1 MLPKVFLSLSGID
14 DEFVDEV
21 HAQLPQGLAYFYR
34 KSFSTGENLISA
46 MEERIKDT
54 SIFVL
59 FASSASLK
67 SKWVGFEIDRAR
79 IEQITRPD
87 FRCIVVPIGND
98 VAHKDLPFWM
108 QEFWTGSA
116 GNTPRDVARYVQ
128 GILAELAESA
138 ISALRPFGRGAVVDH
153 AQREIQ
159 LSLYE
164 KKIAP
169 NVLLFAGNGG
179 IGRRTV
185 SRSLMKAAF
194 PAQPSLVFG
203 PELVLPQFADILDL
217 YRATRREL
225 ERNFSAD
232 KFLEDETAFL
242 ALSTEAKIAE
252 ILGSFQ
258 HFSRLGQAISIVT
271 ENGLFEDKGYLKD
284 WVYQLFKAISI
295 RPDMMLICVTNRLL
309 HERERAEHD
318 NVLQFRVDELPTGEI
333 KALIIASMAMHGA
346 TPQLPNDGII
356 QAIGGHPS
364 IARATARLLA
374 QKGAVIINNNPKDV
388 FDIQDRTLSATL
400 GFERLT
406 DLQKDTLSLLSWV
419 QRLDGAMLQDVI
431 CDRHKISEQEFAEM
445 LGDFIVS
452 CLVQLS
458 GSDYMISPPIRSVFR
473 RKFGYGSPELRK
485 AFAGRLRTEW
495 DKSQAAGQFS
505 FELFDTFVH
514 MTALEGGTLPPE
526 FGKLLSPA
534 TLQEVVK
541 EGYDNRHIDEAGLD
555 RAISW
560 GLPAKSIPMDE
571 TVREEILSYVLRSQI
586 RKNDARGA
594 KDTLEYMKKRSY
606 RSQFYLEA
614 LIIRLTDGD
623 LEVALK
629 LLNSAKS
636 AKKYMNSVIADTA
649 ICMKMLGHW
658 SDLDKLIEKEGK
670 RVYGNASLLDIKIG
684 MLIAKGKFQEA
695 EADID
700 TLRAMPFDDGRADAR
715 QAAIFLNRDK
725 DHNAAYQL
733 LTQLLSK
740 QSKGA
745 AGFRKLRALVSARGG
760 DAKAARDDV
769 DFFKSKPE
777 WHDFHHRIEVEIK
790 LKERDFEG
798 AELSRKAI
806 KNKNAR
812 DELLEA
818 KIMESRAVD
827 MATPL
832 RDRERLLNNA
842 ALIRRKL
849 SSLDEFEL

>member
-1 MLPKVFLSLSGID
+1 MLPKVFLSLSGVD
-14 DEFVDEV
+14 DEFVNEV
-21 HAQLPQGLAYFYR
+21 HSQLPQGLAYFYR
-34 KSFSTGENLISA
+34 KSFSTGENLIAA
-46 MEERIKDT
+46 MEERLKET

-59 FASSASLK
+59 FASRASLK

-79 IEQITRPD
+79 IASITRPE
-87 FRCIVVPIGND
+87 FRCIVVPVGND
-98 VAHKDLPFWM
+98 VAHKDLPIWM

-116 GNTPRDVARYVQ
+116 GNTPRDVARYIRGV
-128 GILAELAESA
+128 LSELAEQTV
-138 ISALRPFGRGAVVDH
+138 SALRPFGRGAVIDQ
-153 AQREIQ
+153 AQRDIQ

-164 KKIAP
+164 KKITP

-203 PELVLPQFADILDL
+203 PDLVLPQFADILDL

-225 ERNFSAD
+225 ERKFSAD
-232 KFLEDETAFL
+232 KFVEDETVFL
-242 ALSTEAKIAE
+242 ALSPEAQIAE
-252 ILGSFQ
+252 IVGSFQ
-258 HFSRLGQAISIVT
+258 HFSQLGQAITIVT
-271 ENGLFEDKGYLKD
+271 ENGLFEDKGYLKA
-284 WVYQLFKAISI
+284 WVYQLFKKISEM
-295 RPDMMLICVTNRLL
+295 PDMTLICVTNRLL
-309 HERERAEHD
+309 HETERAEHD
-318 NVLQFRVDELPTGEI
+318 NLLQFRVDELPTPEI
-333 KALIIASMAMHGA
+333 KAIIIASTAMHGA

-356 QAIGGHPS
+356 HAIGGHPS
-364 IARATARLLA
+364 VARATARILA
-374 QKGAVIINNNPKDV
+374 QKGAVILNSNPKDV
-388 FDIQDRTLSATL
+388 FDIQDKALSVTL
-400 GFERLT
+400 GFETLT
-406 DLQKDTLSLLSWV
+406 DLQKETLSLLSWV
-419 QRLDGAMLQDVI
+419 QRLDGAMLREVI
-431 CDRHKISEQEFAEM
+431 CGRHGISEKHFAEI
-445 LGDFIVS
+445 LGDLIVS
-452 CLVQLS
+452 CLVQVS
-458 GSDYMISPPIRSVFR
+458 GSDYQISPPIRSVFR

-495 DKSQAAGQFS
+495 DKSQAAGLFS
-505 FELFDTFVH
+505 FDLFDTFVH

-541 EGYDNRHIDEAGLD
+541 EGYDNRHIDEAGVD

-560 GLPAKSIPMDE
+560 GLPAKVIPMDE

-586 RKNDARGA
+586 RKNDVSGA
-594 KDTLEYMKKRSY
+594 KDTLDYMKKKSY

-614 LIIRLTDGD
+614 LIIRLTGGD
-623 LEVALK
+623 LDVALK
-629 LLNSAKS
+629 LLAAAKT

-649 ICMKMLGHW
+649 LCLKSLGRW
-658 SDLDKLIEKEGK
+658 SDLDKLIDQESA
-670 RVYGNASLLDIKIG
+670 RVYRNASLLDIKIG
-684 MLIAKGKFQEA
+684 MLIAKGKFPEA

-700 TLRAMPFDDGRADAR
+700 TLRAMPYDDGRADAR

-725 DHNAAYQL
+725 DHNAAHKL

-745 AGFRKLRALVSARGG
+745 ASFRKLRALVSARGG

-769 DFFKSKPE
+769 DFFRSKPE
-777 WHDFHHRIEVEIK
+777 WHDFHYRIEAEIK
-790 LKERDFEG
+790 LKERDFDG
-798 AELSRKAI
+798 AEIARKAI

-827 MATPL
+827 TLTPL
-832 RDRERLLNNA
+832 RDRESLLNNA
-842 ALIRRKL
+842 ALIRRNR
-849 SSLDEFEL
+849 SSVDEFDL

>member
-1 MLPKVFLSLSGID
+1 MLPKVFLSLSGVD
-14 DEFVDEV
+14 DNFVDEV

-34 KSFSTGENLISA
+34 KSFSTGENLITA
-46 MEERIKDT
+46 MEERLKET

-79 IEQITRPD
+79 IAHITRPE
-87 FRCIVVPIGND
+87 FRCIVVPVGND
-98 VAHKDLPFWM
+98 VAHKDLPPWM

-116 GNTPRDVARYVQ
+116 GNTPRDVARYIQ
-128 GILAELAESA
+128 GILSEHAEHTV
-138 ISALRPFGRGAVVDH
+138 SALRPFGRGAVIDK
-153 AQREIQ
+153 AQRDIQ
-159 LSLYE
+159 LSLFE
-164 KKIAP
+164 KKVAP

-232 KFLEDETAFL
+232 KFLEDEAVFL
-242 ALSTEAKIAE
+242 GLSQEAQIAE
-252 ILGSFQ
+252 IVGSFR
-258 HFSRLGQAISIVT
+258 HFSQLGQAITVVT
-271 ENGLFEDKGYLKD
+271 ENGLFEDKGYLKS
-284 WVYQLFKAISI
+284 WVYQLFQALSA
-295 RPDMMLICVTNRLL
+295 RQDMMLICVTNRLL
-309 HERERAEHD
+309 HEKERAEHD
-318 NVLQFRVDELPTGEI
+318 NVLQFRVDELPTPEI
-333 KALIIASMAMHGA
+333 KAIIIASTAMHGA

-364 IARATARLLA
+364 VARATARLLA
-374 QKGAVIINNNPKDV
+374 QKGAGIVNNNPKDV
-388 FDIQDRTLSATL
+388 FDIQDRTLSVTL
-400 GFERLT
+400 GFENLT
-406 DLQKDTLSLLSWV
+406 DIQKETLSILSWV
-419 QRLDGAMLQDVI
+419 QRLNGGMLEDVI
-431 CDRHKISEQEFAEM
+431 RDRHSVSEEEFAEI
-445 LGDFIVS
+445 LGDLIVS
-452 CLVQLS
+452 CLIQVS
-458 GSDYMISPPIRSVFR
+458 GSDYLISPPIRSVFR
-473 RKFGYGSPELRK
+473 RKFGYGAPELRRS
-485 AFAGRLRTEW
+485 FAGRLKAEW
-495 DKSQAAGQFS
+495 DKSQAIGQFS

-560 GLPAKSIPMDE
+560 GLPAKDIPMDE
-571 TVREEILSYVLRSQI
+571 TVREEILSYVLRAQI
-586 RKNDARGA
+586 RKNDVSGA
-594 KDTLEYMKKRSY
+594 KETLEYMKKRSY

-614 LIIRLTDGD
+614 LIIRLTGGD

-629 LLNSAKS
+629 LLRSAKT

-649 ICMKMLGHW
+649 ICMKSLGRW
-658 SDLDKLIEKEGK
+658 AELSKLIDAETK
-670 RVYGNASLLDIKIG
+670 RVYSNASLLDIKIG
-684 MLIAKGKFQEA
+684 MSIAKGRFSEA
-695 EADID
+695 EADIAV
-700 TLRAMPFDDGRADAR
+700 LRAMPYEDGRADAR
-715 QAAIFLNRDK
+715 QAAILLNRDK
-725 DHNAAYQL
+725 DHDAAYKL
-733 LTQLLSK
+733 LTTLLSR

-745 AGFRKLRALVSARGG
+745 ASVRKLRAVVSARVGS
-760 DAKAARDDV
+760 AKAARDDV
-769 DFFKSKPE
+769 EFFKSKPE
-777 WHDFHHRIEVEIK
+777 WHDFHHRIEAEIK
-790 LKERDFEG
+790 LKVRDFDG
-798 AELSRKAI
+798 AEMSRKAI

-827 MATPL
+827 ISTPL
-832 RDRERLLNNA
+832 RDREGLLNKA
-842 ALIRRKL
+842 AIIRRNL
-849 SSLDEFEL
+849 SSVDEFDL